1 MRRESN
7 LSIPTNTNNLPNILI
22 NMMTLFGIPQCDT
35 VKKARAWLA
44 DHGVDYLFHDYKKAG
59 VPENRLDRWLAEWG
73 WETVINRRGTSWRRL
88 PQTERDEMT
97 TATARA
103 AALSNP
109 SLIKR
114 PILMSDDVTLVG
126 FDPDQWQAILV
137 KV

>member
-1 MRRESN
+1 M
-7 LSIPTNTNNLPNILI
+7 

-35 VKKARAWLA
+35 VKKARVWLT
-44 DHGVDYLFHDYKKAG
+44 DHGVDYQFHDYKLAG
-59 VPENRLDRWLAEWG
+59 VPEELLDRWLDGFG

-88 PQTERDEMT
+88 PEAERNAMT

-114 PILMSDDVTLVG
+114 PILVSDQFTLIG
-126 FDPDQWQAILV
+126 FDPEQWQHALTQATTN
-137 KV
+137 KVPS